1 MKVVLGV
8 PHKGVTTEV
17 YTKNTAAKKFAN
29 HLYTCTVAAATV
41 DFCNIVRYQQVRET
55 VPNSELSVAAAKRFV
70 TVRYQQQLQ

>member
-8 PHKGVTTEV
+8 PHKVVITEV
-17 YTKNTAAKKFAN
+17 YTAAKKFAN